1 MCIFPCTD
9 AANSFRKFHP
19 LVTYLQGA
27 TGLNISLVFHD
38 DLAGFERA
46 LKNGTLD
53 LAIQDPHVYVKLA
66 DKYNNAYILQA
77 LTFDKKT
84 TQRGVIIVRKDSG
97 LECIMDLKG
106 KTVMF
111 GSKLSSP
118 RWTAARHLFEK
129 NGFQIDRDLLSYSN
143 GGCCEDVAF
152 NVFLK
157 VVDAGVVCDHFLQ
170 EHDSREPELGLD
182 TGQLTVIAETDRV
195 PTKIF
200 SSSKDVRGDDIRQ
213 VTRALIGLDLQNPEH
228 RQILQNADLAR
239 FTASPLLSRD
249 LPKLRRFVNHSMA
262 QEYVLYV
269 MIVDNDDQIVMH
281 SDLKYAGKTVSQI
294 AEEMCPRHS
303 NLMLMRSGSGAE
315 THRMPNLSAACSLI
329 TNAGLLLRKKSVVA
343 KLSSPPLLPG
353 NRLSWINGSQ
363 KERIST
369 RSGRMP
375 RERRSSTRRYLTGR
389 PRSSTTRGRRFIRA
403 RSMSR

>member
-19 LVTYLQGA
+19 LVTYLKQA

-66 DKYNNAYILQA
+66 DKYNNAHILQA
-77 LTFDKKT
+77 LSFDQET

-97 LECIMDLKG
+97 LKCIKDLKD

-118 RWTAARHLFEK
+118 RWTAASHLFEK
-129 NGFQIDRDLLSYSN
+129 NGFQIDRDLMSYSH

-170 EHDSREPELGLD
+170 EHDNREPELGLD

-200 SSSKDVRGDDIRQ
+200 SSRKDVGEEDIRQ
-213 VTRALIGLDLQNPEH
+213 ITRVLTGLDLQNPEH
-228 RQILQNADLAR
+228 RKILQNADIGG
-239 FTASPLLSRD
+239 FQKASAQD
-249 LPKLRRFVNHSMA
+249 LIRIQEWPA
-262 QEYVLYV
+262 Q
-269 MIVDNDDQIVMH
+269 
-281 SDLKYAGKTVSQI
+281 
-294 AEEMCPRHS
+294 
-303 NLMLMRSGSGAE
+303 MRAD
-315 THRMPNLSAACSLI
+315 
-329 TNAGLLLRKKSVVA
+329 
-343 KLSSPPLLPG
+343 
-353 NRLSWINGSQ
+353 
-363 KERIST
+363 
-369 RSGRMP
+369 
-375 RERRSSTRRYLTGR
+375 
-389 PRSSTTRGRRFIRA
+389 
-403 RSMSR
+403 